1 MRLAMIVALT
11 TLSSAALAGLEPPP
25 SIPEPSV
32 WALLGIG
39 AIAGLIAA
47 RKRK

>member
-1 MRLAMIVALT
+1 MRLAMILALT
-11 TLSSAALAGLEPPP
+11 SISSAALAGIEPPP

-32 WALLGIG
+32 LALLGIG
-39 AIAGLIAA
+39 AVAGLIAA